1 MRTWLRR
8 IGMALG
14 LLLVVAIALG
24 VWKRDE
30 ITRLLAVNSLFAED
44 RIVSNFSSMNTMF
57 NSVTLRGGDPQP
69 FEPGPAAR
77 FPDGYAQWLEDR
89 QVTAIVVLG
98 NGALMHEDYRL
109 GTRQDDLRIGW
120 SVSKSA
126 LSMLLGTLVEDGTIP
141 DLDAPVTQ
149 YAPALDGSA
158 YDGATIRQVLRMSSG
173 VAFNE
178 DYLDFWS
185 DINRMGRVL
194 ALGGSMD
201 GFAAGQSAR
210 AGLPGEAWRYVSI
223 DTHVLGMVIRGATG
237 RSIADLM
244 EERLFRPLGLERD
257 PYYVTDG
264 RGVAFVL
271 GGLNM
276 TTRDFARLGQLVL
289 QDGIWRGREI
299 VGADWLAESTSASAP
314 GGVGY
319 GYQWWIPP
327 NAEPGEVY
335 ARGIYGQ
342 FVWID
347 RARGVIIAINSA
359 DRGFRDTG
367 VLEENIAMMRAIA
380 RLNAQPRQE

>member
-1 MRTWLRR
+1 
-8 IGMALG
+8 
-14 LLLVVAIALG
+14 
-24 VWKRDE
+24 
-30 ITRLLAVNSLFAED
+30 
-44 RIVSNFSSMNTMF
+44 
-57 NSVTLRGGDPQP
+57 
-69 FEPGPAAR
+69 
-77 FPDGYAQWLEDR
+77 
-89 QVTAIVVLG
+89 
-98 NGALMHEDYRL
+98 
-109 GTRQDDLRIGW
+109 
-120 SVSKSA
+120 
-126 LSMLLGTLVEDGTIP
+126 
-141 DLDAPVTQ
+141 
-149 YAPALDGSA
+149 
-158 YDGATIRQVLRMSSG
+158 
-173 VAFNE
+173 
-178 DYLDFWS
+178 
-185 DINRMGRVL
+185 
-194 ALGGSMD
+194 MD

-237 RSIADLM
+237 RPIAALM

-264 RGVAFVL
+264 RGIAFVL

-289 QDGIWRGREI
+289 QEGVWRGREI